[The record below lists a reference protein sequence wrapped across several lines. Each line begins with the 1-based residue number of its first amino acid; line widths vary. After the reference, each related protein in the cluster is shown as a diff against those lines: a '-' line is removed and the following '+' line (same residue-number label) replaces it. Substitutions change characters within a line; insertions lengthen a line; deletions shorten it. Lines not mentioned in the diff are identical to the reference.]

1 MIDPPHRQNNM
12 NENQTS
18 IDTFID
24 MDELNQLQ
32 QQTRAHLIEHRCGAY
47 TFNDGEGLIRI
58 VSQYVVANELNT
70 VPRIL
75 ELGCALGYSAACMA
89 SASSNALIDTI
100 EMDSTHVMLARQ
112 NLMQLGLHERVNV
125 HQGQF
130 DAVMPNL
137 VKGYDAVFFDGFAPH
152 LNVLQQ
158 LHRLLHP
165 SGILILANLGLA
177 HGEDLRAL
185 NRELNHTERWRKLDS
200 IEHHST
206 QVLRRT

>member
-1 MIDPPHRQNNM
+1 M

-32 QQTRAHLIEHRCGAY
+32 QQTRAHLVEHRCGAY
-47 TFNDGEGLIRI
+47 TFNDGEGLMRI
-58 VSQYVVANELNT
+58 VSQYVVANQSNT

-89 SASSNALIDTI
+89 SASPNALIDSI
-100 EMDSTHVMLARQ
+100 EMDDTHVMLARQ

-137 VKGYDAVFFDGFAPH
+137 IKGYDAVFFDGFAPH
-152 LNVLQQ
+152 LNILQQ
-158 LHRLLHP
+158 IYHLLNP
-165 SGILILANLGLA
+165 NGILIFANLGLA

-206 QVLRRT
+206 QVLRRI

>member
-32 QQTRAHLIEHRCGAY
+32 QQTRDHLVEHCCGAY
-47 TFNDGEGLIRI
+47 TFNDGEGLMRI
-58 VSQYVVANELNT
+58 VSQYVMANELNT

-89 SASSNALIDTI
+89 SASPNALIDSI
-100 EMDSTHVMLARQ
+100 EMDDTHVMLARQ
-112 NLMQLGLHERVNV
+112 NLTQLGLHERVKV

-130 DAVMPNL
+130 DAVIPNL

-152 LNVLQQ
+152 LNLLQQ
-158 LHRLLHP
+158 IYRLLNP
-165 SGILILANLGLA
+165 NGILIFANLGLA

-185 NRELNHTERWRKLDS
+185 NRELNHTERWQKLDS

-206 QVLRRT
+206 QVLRRI